1 MAARGVVGPL
11 QLFREHLLARYV
23 LSSPC
28 RPAVNS
34 LSLPR
39 WGETPPLA
47 TRKQGLALLQ
57 LSCFFNFSTGE
68 VVLMKYKIF
77 SQNKTSRN

>member
-11 QLFREHLLARYV
+11 QLFQEHLLARYV

-39 WGETPPLA
+39 WGETPPWPP
-47 TRKQGLALLQ
+47 GSEGW
-57 LSCFFNFSTGE
+57 LSCSCHVSLISLQE
-68 VVLMKYKIF
+68 
-77 SQNKTSRN
+77 R

>member
-39 WGETPPLA
+39 WGETPLGHPEARVGSIAAVMFL
-47 TRKQGLALLQ
+47 
-57 LSCFFNFSTGE
+57 
-68 VVLMKYKIF
+68 
-77 SQNKTSRN
+77 